1 MKNLKSNIILGGIA
15 VALAVA
21 FVPAADAATRT
32 EVKRMIV
39 EEAVN
44 SRVPPALALAVAKV
58 ESDFQDNALSTA
70 GARGVMQIM
79 PKTARDEF
87 GVHEDELWHARLN
100 IQLGIDYRERLYDQY
115 GGRWDLALSHYN
127 GGTLKGGKGAAARPH
142 SYTRKYVANVL
153 GWKSRYVEQSQVWQV
168 ASRLDDAETWEPART
183 KVRETKVR
191 RVLPD
196 GRITFEDKQP
206 EPVRITVRE
215 VPDRDPAVRWHDAPT
230 PVSFEVPGFRERVER
245 ARKNLDDFSNGDPL
259 RPGKRKAIVRWYDS

>member
-1 MKNLKSNIILGGIA
+1 MKDELGGGEVVGSDRDLLFVGA
-15 VALAVA
+15 GHPCVAQQPLQVPLQVPVLHLHLAPVLQGPSSA
-21 FVPAADAATRT
+21 
-32 EVKRMIV
+32 
-39 EEAVN
+39 
-44 SRVPPALALAVAKV
+44 
-58 ESDFQDNALSTA
+58 
-70 GARGVMQIM
+70 
-79 PKTARDEF
+79 
-87 GVHEDELWHARLN
+87 
-100 IQLGIDYRERLYDQY
+100 
-115 GGRWDLALSHYN
+115 
-127 GGTLKGGKGAAARPH
+127 KGGKGAAARPH

-206 EPVRITVRE
+206 EPVRIAVRE